1 MSGNEPPTPPAT
13 PPAEPAA
20 GGNNQPPAQ
29 TPAPQPGQNPPSDG
43 NIWTPAH
50 QEIFDRRFAE
60 KMGAMERELGIQP
73 GGLKDYVA
81 AQKAAAQK
89 QKLPTGDTLTGPELR
104 MAKMEALMLQG
115 ISGKQI
121 PVILENFNIK
131 GKTRE
136 EIDASI
142 QQLITVGLLKIEAPA
157 PVPGTQQQQ
166 PSGPPQAAQGAGNN
180 GVPGSTPSPDT
191 KIWTESEIREL
202 RLSGQMTD
210 ELHAQITLAA
220 REGRVK

>member
-13 PPAEPAA
+13 PPADPAA

-29 TPAPQPGQNPPSDG
+29 TPAPQPGQNPPGDG

-157 PVPGTQQQQ
+157 PAPGTQPQQ
-166 PSGPPQAAQGAGNN
+166 PPGPPQAAQGAGNN
-180 GVPGSTPSPDT
+180 GVPGLSAIATMT
-191 KIWTESEIREL
+191 KADLAAKCKDPVWYDAHRDAVLKRLSEL
-202 RLSGQMTD
+202 R
-210 ELHAQITLAA
+210 
-220 REGRVK
+220 